1 MRNLQLLELEN
12 ISNELRSLALLVGSL
27 THLKDLTD
35 ENLYSYTLYFLET
48 EIIKRAEILDPNNS

>member
-1 MRNLQLLELEN
+1 MKTLELLELED
-12 ISNELRSLALLVGSL
+12 ISKELKSLALLVGSL
-27 THLKDLTD
+27 IHIKDISD